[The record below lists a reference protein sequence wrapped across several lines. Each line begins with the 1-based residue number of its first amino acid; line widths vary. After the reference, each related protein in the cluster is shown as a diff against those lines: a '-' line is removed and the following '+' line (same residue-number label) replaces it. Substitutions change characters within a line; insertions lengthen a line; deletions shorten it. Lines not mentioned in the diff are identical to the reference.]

1 MVEVSCLYA
10 SLIDS
15 LTNKNNSKKNISINP
30 LQIIFI
36 KIVKH
41 LYKRSSMC
49 SHKIKMPI
57 RVCDLDIH
65 YNEGHCIIIDYNHFR
80 ANI

>member
-15 LTNKNNSKKNISINP
+15 LTNKNNLKKNISINP
-30 LQIIFI
+30 PQIIFI

-49 SHKIKMPI
+49 SHKIKM
-57 RVCDLDIH
+57 H
-65 YNEGHCIIIDYNHFR
+65 
-80 ANI
+80 